1 MHHRNLREL
10 AKFAS
15 GAVAADL
22 GTQIWLAYSGLL
34 PFTTLGITIT
44 EAMLW
49 PAIVFDV
56 AALAFLVHYGWRI
69 GDIPSLRERGYLL
82 LAGLVFAAVAI
93 VHWARILFDVDVVV
107 LGMEAPHWISWT
119 ASAVAAY
126 LSYMSLHLA
135 ARLKRG

>member
-1 MHHRNLREL
+1 MNHRTTREI

-15 GAVAADL
+15 GVVAADL
-22 GTQIWLAYSGLL
+22 ATNIWFLYSGLL
-34 PFTTLGITIT
+34 PVTTMGMTVS

-56 AALAFLVHYGWRI
+56 AALAFLVHYGWRV

-82 LAGLVFAAVAI
+82 LAGLVFAGVAI
-93 VHWARILFDVDVVV
+93 VHFSRVLFNIDVNVM
-107 LGMEAPHWISWT
+107 GFEAPHWISWT
-119 ASAVAAY
+119 ASAVSAY
-126 LSYMSLHLA
+126 MAYMSFHLA

>member
-1 MHHRNLREL
+1 MHHRSLREL

-15 GAVAADL
+15 GLVAADL
-22 GTQIWLAYSGLL
+22 ATTLWFAYSGLL
-34 PFTTLGITIT
+34 PVTTMGITMT
-44 EAMLW
+44 ETMVW
-49 PAIVFDV
+49 PAIVFDA

-69 GDIPSLRERGYLL
+69 GDIPSLRERSYLL

-93 VHWARILFDVDVVV
+93 VHFARILFDIDVNVM
-107 LGMEAPHWISWT
+107 GYEAPHWISWT
-119 ASAVAAY
+119 ASIAAAY